1 MVQNKGRVLP
11 SEVGEQKA
19 LGEEAGRGGGG
30 GGGGGSDRAR
40 VGRVANRAE
49 SRRANFAE
57 SRRNTRRS
65 IKKTLIANRQLI

>member
-30 GGGGGSDRAR
+30 GGGGAR
-40 VGRVANRAE
+40 IELELVESRIAPNRDAPISPNRAE
-49 SRRANFAE
+49 
-57 SRRNTRRS
+57 TRGAR
-65 IKKTLIANRQLI
+65 